1 MARTSRLIVFFL
13 PCLFLALLL
22 PRPLP
27 GGDDWQPISPE
38 DLAMKDNPASP
49 GAHAMILYRES
60 FDNGEKSYVMV
71 YRRIKVFTEE
81 GKKYADI
88 EIPFVPGQYEV
99 KDLRA
104 RTIEPDGRIVDFNGK
119 TFDKLVVK
127 AGGFRILEKT
137 FSLPEI
143 QPGCIIE
150 FRYRLQLNPSF
161 YWSTRWDIQDTLFT
175 RREIFSVKPFAGSM
189 GLFWRPFRVSQD
201 VKLEKQK
208 DGSYGL
214 ELHNIPGLGEE
225 DYMLPEEELKA
236 RIDFFYRDHG
246 VETNEQF
253 WKRVVKGWNEGF
265 ENFVNK
271 KGALQKAIEQT
282 VSPSDPSETKLRKL
296 YARAQQIRN
305 LGDERSKTAQEE
317 KREKLK
323 DNENV
328 EDVLKHGYAN
338 GRDIN
343 QLFVA
348 LARTAGFQ
356 AAIAWVAPR
365 HLRFFHP
372 ELQDTEQINFD
383 VVNVRL
389 DSQDLY
395 LDPSCSLCPFGLLP
409 WYEGQAKGIR
419 LDKDGG
425 TFITTTA
432 LWSADARIES
442 KTDLALAVDGTL
454 EGKLQADFFGQKAL
468 GQRYEARDEDDAG
481 RRKQITDLIRG
492 WFPAGSSF
500 DITTCTGW
508 EGSPHPLHIEGTVRL
523 PGFALAAGRRLL
535 LPLGILDAGR
545 HAPFQHA
552 QRTHAVYFSYPYQ
565 NQEEITVRLP
575 AGYRVETLPPPK
587 QMPLGK
593 GTYSLTAKQDGDV
606 LRIVRQETIEDT
618 FFPVESYPTL
628 HSFFA
633 GMKASD
639 EQQAI
644 LQSADSAK
652 QN

>member
-1 MARTSRLIVFFL
+1 MARTSRLIGLFFA
-13 PCLFLALLL
+13 CLFLALLL

-38 DLAMKDNPASP
+38 ELAMKDNPASP

-60 FDNGEKSYVMV
+60 FSNGEQSYRME
-71 YRRIKVFTEE
+71 YRRIKIFTQE
-81 GKKYADI
+81 GKDYADV
-88 EIPFVPGQYEV
+88 EIPFIPGISDV

-104 RTIEPDGRIVDFNGK
+104 RTIEPDGRIIDFNGK

-127 AGGFRILEKT
+127 AGGFRVLEKT

-150 FRYRLQLNPSF
+150 YRYRVQLNPYF
-161 YWSTRWDIQDTLFT
+161 YWDARWEIQATLFT
-175 RREIFSVKPFAGSM
+175 RRAIFSVKPRAGRL
-189 GLFWRPFRVSQD
+189 GLFWRPYRVSQD
-201 VKLEKQK
+201 VKLTKQK
-208 DGSYGL
+208 DSSYGL
-214 ELHNIPGLGEE
+214 EMQNVPGLEKE
-225 DYMLPEEELKA
+225 DYMLPEEELLS

-253 WKRVVKGWNEGF
+253 WKRVAKDWNEGF
-265 ENFVNK
+265 EKFVNK
-271 KGALQKAIEQT
+271 KGALEKVAEQT
-282 VSPSDPSETKLRKL
+282 VSPSDPTETKLRKL
-296 YARAQQIRN
+296 YARAQQTRN

-323 DNENV
+323 DNENID
-328 EDVLKHGYAN
+328 DVLKHGYAN

-343 QLFVA
+343 DLFVA
-348 LARTAGFQ
+348 MARTAGFQ

-395 LDPSCSLCPFGLLP
+395 LDPSCSLCPYGLLP
-409 WYEGQAKGIR
+409 WYETQAKGIR

-432 LWSADARIES
+432 PWSADARIER
-442 KTDLALAVDGTL
+442 KADLTLAADGTL
-454 EGKLQADFFGQKAL
+454 EGKLEVDFFGQRAL
-468 GQRYEARDEDDAG
+468 VQRQLAREEDDAG
-481 RRKQITDLIRG
+481 RRKRMTDLIKEL
-492 WFPAGSSF
+492 FPAGSSF
-500 DITTCTGW
+500 EITNCTGW
-508 EGSPHPLHIEGTVRL
+508 EGSPHPLHVEGTVRL

-535 LPLGILDAGR
+535 LPLGVLEAGR
-545 HAPFQHA
+545 HALFQQA
-552 QRTHAVYFSYPYQ
+552 QRTHAVYFDYPYQ
-565 NQEEITVRLP
+565 TRDEIAVRLP

-606 LRIVRQETIEDT
+606 VRIVRQETIEDM